1 MDLRHEHMNPTVSKR
16 KPDIL
21 SNMNFRLKMPNTAI
35 APAGLLTL
43 KPNKELFGRRDKSI
57 PI

>member
-1 MDLRHEHMNPTVSKR
+1 MNPTVSKR